1 MSFADK
7 QRRLRSYIVDFAKE
21 KRLTR
26 VTIRL
31 THGEKERWFEAARRE
46 GLDLSSFIRRLLS
59 IRNGS
64 GPKRAVLRVEDGGPP
79 SSSRK
84 SG

>member
-1 MSFADK
+1 MTLADK
-7 QRRLRSYIVDFAKE
+7 PRRIRSYIAQLAKE

-31 THGEKERWFEAARRE
+31 TLGEKAQWIDAARRE
-46 GLDLSSFIRRLLS
+46 GLDLSSFVRRLLS

-64 GPKRAVLRVEDGGPP
+64 RPKRVIVRGEDGGPP
-79 SSSRK
+79 SSRGS
-84 SG
+84 S